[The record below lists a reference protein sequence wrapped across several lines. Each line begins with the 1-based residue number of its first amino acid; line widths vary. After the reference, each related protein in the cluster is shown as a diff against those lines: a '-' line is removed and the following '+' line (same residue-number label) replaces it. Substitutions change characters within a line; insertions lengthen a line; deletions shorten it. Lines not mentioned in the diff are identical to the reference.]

1 LVATLTSEEGEEEIM
16 PHKVSAE
23 IGSLDFSFEHSPKKI
38 IANRNCQEIKLAGL
52 NVGPYEEGNEY
63 EPYYWV
69 ALELEKSGIA
79 HFREDESLSVAKLNK
94 LQWSERVQT
103 VGQISKLPE
112 TFYPR
117 LRRYLTNLKDSAKAP
132 EKMLENEKARQLTQ
146 DIVNSRLRKI
156 VSIASAPAQTE
167 QTLRNLTGEERIL
180 YEQLYTLINQW
191 RTQILEYEE
200 AEE

>member
-1 LVATLTSEEGEEEIM
+1 
-16 PHKVSAE
+16 
-23 IGSLDFSFEHSPKKI
+23 
-38 IANRNCQEIKLAGL
+38 
-52 NVGPYEEGNEY
+52 
-63 EPYYWV
+63 
-69 ALELEKSGIA
+69 
-79 HFREDESLSVAKLNK
+79 
-94 LQWSERVQT
+94 
-103 VGQISKLPE
+103 LPE

>member
-1 LVATLTSEEGEEEIM
+1 M
-16 PHKVSAE
+16 PQTVSSK
-23 IGSLDFSFEHSPKKI
+23 ISSLDFGFEHSPTKI

-52 NVGPYEEGNEY
+52 IVGPLEEGNEY

-79 HFREDESLSVAKLNK
+79 HFREDENLTVARLNK

-103 VGQISKLPE
+103 AGQISKLPE
-112 TFYPR
+112 DFYPR
-117 LRRYLTNLKDSAKAP
+117 LRRYHTGLRKDVAKTP
-132 EKMLENEKARQLTQ
+132 EKMLESQKATQLTH
-146 DIVNSRLRKI
+146 DIVNSRLKKI

-167 QTLRNLTGEERIL
+167 QTLKNLTGEERFL

-191 RTQILEYEE
+191 RTQIFEYGEE
-200 AEE
+200 EE

>member
-1 LVATLTSEEGEEEIM
+1 M
-16 PHKVSAE
+16 PQTVSSR
-23 IGSLDFSFEHSPKKI
+23 IGSLDFGFEHSPTKI

-52 NVGPYEEGNEY
+52 NVGPFEEGNEY

-69 ALELEKSGIA
+69 ALELEKSGIT
-79 HFREDESLSVAKLNK
+79 HFREDENLNVAKLNK

-103 VGQISKLPE
+103 AGQISKLP
-112 TFYPR
+112 TDFYPR
-117 LRRYLTNLKDSAKAP
+117 LRRYLMNVRRDAAKTS
-132 EKMLENEKARQLTQ
+132 EKMLEDEKARQLTR

-167 QTLRNLTGEERIL
+167 QALTNLTSEERFL
-180 YEQLYTLINQW
+180 YERLHTIISQW
-191 RTQILEYEE
+191 RTQILEYQE

>member
-1 LVATLTSEEGEEEIM
+1 
-16 PHKVSAE
+16 
-23 IGSLDFSFEHSPKKI
+23 
-38 IANRNCQEIKLAGL
+38 
-52 NVGPYEEGNEY
+52 
-63 EPYYWV
+63 
-69 ALELEKSGIA
+69 
-79 HFREDESLSVAKLNK
+79 
-94 LQWSERVQT
+94 
-103 VGQISKLPE
+103 
-112 TFYPR
+112 
-117 LRRYLTNLKDSAKAP
+117 
-132 EKMLENEKARQLTQ
+132 MLENEKARQLTQ